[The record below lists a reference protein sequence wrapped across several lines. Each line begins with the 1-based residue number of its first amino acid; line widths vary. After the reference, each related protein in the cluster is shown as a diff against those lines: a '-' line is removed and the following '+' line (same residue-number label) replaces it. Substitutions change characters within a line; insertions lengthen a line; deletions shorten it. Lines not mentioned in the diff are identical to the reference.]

1 MEVSGESLRILEC
14 AVSVIH
20 IRYPPLNLDKSP
32 VRLEILSWFY
42 SGAGSEDWLES
53 ERRWLLTRL
62 PLLPDS
68 LGERFVHRPMVCRPC
83 CKALYSPLQVWG
95 ENESFFFASGISN
108 LLDLFIHLGAVLIIW
123 RVFLPK
129 IFEVTCPR
137 NLRPV

>member
-1 MEVSGESLRILEC
+1 MRTGWNP
-14 AVSVIH
+14 SVGGSSH
-20 IRYPPLNLDKSP
+20 VYLYFLTHLVRGLSTARWFADRA
-32 VRLEILSWFY
+32 VRLCTAL
-42 SGAGSEDWLES
+42 
-53 ERRWLLTRL
+53 
-62 PLLPDS
+62 
-68 LGERFVHRPMVCRPC
+68 
-83 CKALYSPLQVWG
+83 CKFGG